1 MMRKLGVFPSAMRHD
16 ARTHVGFLFAITLLL
31 FASVVYA
38 SDLATVEERL
48 LCGNTEVR
56 VFSTCGSDPKAD
68 LFGECTEQHF
78 LFADRDGKVLARVP
92 GSARLSQRLRDDGK
106 DMGTWLD
113 ALAVAWACLRGRDS
127 SFVVITYSNGGNC
140 TRCEWYEIFDLKGHR
155 LATSEVPP
163 WVNEKEEERIGKAFY
178 KKYDALGLPT
188 PWPDS
193 SFQWF
198 RVFEH
203 PYPYTDN

>member
-1 MMRKLGVFPSAMRHD
+1 MESALVR
-16 ARTHVGFLFAITLLL
+16 FLSALTILL
-31 FASVVYA
+31 FGSIVSA
-38 SDLATVEERL
+38 SDLYTAQDRL
-48 LCGNTEVR
+48 VCKNTEVR
-56 VFSTCGSDPKAD
+56 AFTTCTSDSTVAMDA
-68 LFGECTEQHF
+68 ECTEQHF

-113 ALAVAWACLRGRDS
+113 ALARDWACLKGRNS
-127 SFVVITYSNGGNC
+127 PFVVITYWNGGNC
-140 TRCEWYEIFDLKGHR
+140 SRCDWDEIFDLKGHR

-178 KKYDALGLPT
+178 KKYDALGLPM
-188 PWPDS
+188 PWPHS

-203 PYPYTDN
+203 PYPYTGN